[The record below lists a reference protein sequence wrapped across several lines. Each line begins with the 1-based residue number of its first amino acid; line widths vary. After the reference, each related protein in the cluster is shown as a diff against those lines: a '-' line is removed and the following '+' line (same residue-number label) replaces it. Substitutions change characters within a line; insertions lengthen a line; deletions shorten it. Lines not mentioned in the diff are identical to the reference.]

1 MAGKGARRR
10 PGRSRAAG
18 FPRNRLGRLLGDL
31 LLAIFVVPALVILVY
46 RVVPPPV
53 TPLMLIRAVEGY
65 GIAKDWVPLSEIS
78 PHLQRAV
85 IAAED
90 AKFCVHHGFDW
101 DAVGNAVE
109 RYQQQRKRVLGAS
122 TISMQTAK
130 NLFLWP
136 GRTFVRKGFEAYLTV
151 WLEALLPKKRILEL
165 YLNEIE
171 WGPGIYGAEAASR
184 HYFGVGAAHLTSY
197 QAALLA
203 AVLPNPIFWHPD
215 KPGPWTRDRAG
226 TIAARANGIALGKGK
241 PCP

>member
-1 MAGKGARRR
+1 
-10 PGRSRAAG
+10 
-18 FPRNRLGRLLGDL
+18 
-31 LLAIFVVPALVILVY
+31 
-46 RVVPPPV
+46 
-53 TPLMLIRAVEGY
+53 MLIRAAEGY
-65 GIAKDWVPLSEIS
+65 GIAKDWVALSDIS

-90 AKFCVHHGFDW
+90 AKFCLHRGFDW
-101 DAVGNAVE
+101 DAVENAVE
-109 RYQQQRKRVLGAS
+109 RYQKKRRRILGAS
-122 TISMQTAK
+122 TISMQTSK

-136 GRTFVRKGFEAYLTV
+136 GRTFLRKGVEAYLTV
-151 WLEALLPKKRILEL
+151 WLETLLPKERILEL

-184 HYFGVGAAHLTSY
+184 HYFGVHASALSLH

-215 KPGPWTRDRAG
+215 RPGPWTRERAG
-226 TIAARANGIALGKGK
+226 TIAARSASVALGRGT